1 MGRLTSIIAAICLLA
16 ALSGCNTSGCLE
28 NRSSVPLV
36 GFYDSATEKSISLD
50 SLEIY
55 GADAPGDSILSAPG
69 TPISQIY
76 LPMRATKDNVMWFI
90 AYKWKNLDNL
100 DLVDRIDLD
109 YMASPYFASEECGVI
124 YRYRITRCQY
134 TRNLIDSIAITDSL
148 ITNIDTERIKIFFR
162 TSADDEPEDQ
172 PQESPQP

>member
-90 AYKWKNLDNL
+90 A
-100 DLVDRIDLD
+100 V
-109 YMASPYFASEECGVI
+109 S
-124 YRYRITRCQY
+124 Y
-134 TRNLIDSIAITDSL
+134 THLRAHETG
-148 ITNIDTERIKIFFR
+148 T
-162 TSADDEPEDQ
+162 
-172 PQESPQP
+172 